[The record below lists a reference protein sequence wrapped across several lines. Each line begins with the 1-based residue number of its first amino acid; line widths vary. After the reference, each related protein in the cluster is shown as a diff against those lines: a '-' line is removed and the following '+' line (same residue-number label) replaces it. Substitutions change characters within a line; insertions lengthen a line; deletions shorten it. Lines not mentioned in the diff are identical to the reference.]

1 MEPAGNKKI
10 LVDEIVMLEAEMLLL
25 EEKDSRHRVR
35 RGKLAS
41 LAGKVFLYMFFG
53 RNLTHD
59 LGNLIVAV
67 GTGKEPFFG
76 RAMARALDA
85 ASMKLIGYKRWLL
98 GFGALAALPGVISVV
113 LLWQQNLA
121 VADETARTVADTT
134 NSERLDLLRMI
145 YLTYDKTPF
154 GSLSTPMHSAANRRR
169 ATLLL
174 IERDA
179 AELART
185 EEDDLLKLNRM
196 VDVSRAPLGG
206 VDFSPLPGENRKFR
220 HVGFVNSNFDHA
232 SFARCEFE
240 HVWFSE
246 ALLWHTDFRG
256 AVCRDT
262 AFDGANLIGVDF
274 RQTKLIDCDFTG
286 AVFDPTTQWP
296 EGYDFRA
303 AGARPY
309 EETQSPGN

>member
-1 MEPAGNKKI
+1 MEPAGDKEFLI
-10 LVDEIVMLEAEMLLL
+10 DEIVTLEAELRRL
-25 EEKDSRHRVR
+25 ERKDARHRVR

-41 LAGKVFLYMFFG
+41 MAGKVFLYTFFG
-53 RNLTHD
+53 RKLTHY

-67 GTGKEPFFG
+67 STGEEPFFG

-85 ASMKLIGYKRWLL
+85 ASMKLIGYKRWLFA
-98 GFGALAALPGVISVV
+98 FGALAALPGVISVV

-154 GSLSTPMHSAANRRR
+154 GSLTTPMHSAANRRR

-185 EEDDLLKLNRM
+185 EEEDLLNLNR
-196 VDVSRAPLGG
+196 
-206 VDFSPLPGENRKFR
+206 
-220 HVGFVNSNFDHA
+220 
-232 SFARCEFE
+232 
-240 HVWFSE
+240 
-246 ALLWHTDFRG
+246 
-256 AVCRDT
+256 
-262 AFDGANLIGVDF
+262 
-274 RQTKLIDCDFTG
+274 
-286 AVFDPTTQWP
+286 
-296 EGYDFRA
+296 
-303 AGARPY
+303 
-309 EETQSPGN
+309 